1 LSGTSYN
8 GSTAVT
14 IEIDSTVATLTGN
27 QTLTTKTISG
37 SNNTLTNIGNSSL
50 TNSQITLG
58 TTNIALGGTSL
69 APVGLTSVTVTQDP
83 TS

>member
-1 LSGTSYN
+1 LTIGTGLSGTSYN

-14 IEIDSTVATLTGN
+14 IAIDNTVATLTGN

-58 TTNIALGGTSL
+58 TTNLLWAATSDL
-69 APVGLTSVTVTQDP
+69 LLLV
-83 TS
+83 